1 MSNLILRNISLLMA
15 AAAACRFLGIISTQA
30 GTVTYDFTTDPTTNA
45 NPIAI
50 YQTGFANSAG
60 DSVYW
65 KDSGGNPGGF
75 LGITWPLGSSST
87 IAVFPDIDQGKIVT
101 AFKFETDLRI
111 GNPQQNVRPADGF
124 SINFARSNDPVF
136 QNHSSSDF
144 ATSGAVETGTST
156 GIAISFDT
164 WAGNTLP
171 DGPDIEGIIVRV
183 DNKTVLRQSMPT
195 RNGACDDNTSLQTG
209 PRNAQYWTDANNNG
223 TMPDAAFLPESW
235 AQLCWQHL
243 SVELDDQG
251 KLTVIY

>member
-1 MSNLILRNISLLMA
+1 MRNNQTRLKRRLTASAGAKVFLWLLS
-15 AAAACRFLGIISTQA
+15 AACLLGNGSAARA
-30 GTVTYDFTTDPTTNA
+30 GTVSYDFTTDPTKGANA
-45 NPIAI
+45 IQI
-50 YQTGFANSAG
+50 YQAGFANGNG

-65 KDSGGNPGGF
+65 KDAGGNPGGF

-124 SINFARSNDPVF
+124 SINFARSSDPVF

-183 DNKTVLRQSMPT
+183 ANKTVLRQSMPT

-209 PRNAQYWTDANNNG
+209 PRDTQYWADAVANG
-223 TMPDAAFLPESW
+223 TLPDAAFDPVSW
-235 AQLCWQHL
+235 AGLCW
-243 SVELDDQG
+243 
-251 KLTVIY
+251 K